1 MICTKK
7 RESEFRE
14 GVGNYIHSTANILPI
29 RATNMSNK
37 GNLLFLVSTQ
47 EKLIN

>member
-1 MICTKK
+1 MICTMEKE
-7 RESEFRE
+7 REV
-14 GVGNYIHSTANILPI
+14 GGGNYIHSTANILPI

-37 GNLLFLVSTQ
+37 GNLLFFVSTQ